1 MHVVHYQSIHSHFIH
16 IYKILYRHMKVVS
29 FYKQISMA
37 IPKKQTLHIITIYSH
52 TYVYTHTHTV
62 FNAYILISRYAGI
75 CVGW

>member
-1 MHVVHYQSIHSHFIH
+1 
-16 IYKILYRHMKVVS
+16 MKVVS

-37 IPKKQTLHIITIYSH
+37 IPKQQTLHIIIIYSH
-52 TYVYTHTHTV
+52 TYVYTHTV